1 MANFYRDN
9 DDIQFLL
16 RHIDTDKLAE
26 IAEDNFK
33 FADEFDHA
41 PANAEEAIQNY
52 DMVLESLG
60 QLSAEFIAERAEDID
75 RQGNTLNEDG
85 SVIYAKGTAENL
97 EKLAQADVMGFT
109 LPHKFGGLNFPN
121 LIYSIAI
128 EIVSRADAALM
139 NIFGLQGIAE
149 TINAFASEDIKQKYL
164 YDFSAGKVTGAM
176 VLTEPD
182 AGSDLQAVKLRAF
195 QDKDGKWFLHGVK
208 RFITNGCGDVLL
220 VLARSE
226 PEISDGRGLSLF
238 VCDRGP
244 TVHIRRLED
253 KLGIH
258 GSPTCE
264 IFFDNTPCEIIGE
277 RQRGLITYV
286 MSLMNGARIG
296 IAGQSLGIAE
306 AAFRVAR
313 DYAAT
318 RKQFNVAIEKLPAV
332 RDMLIDM
339 KIAIEAG
346 RSLLYETSRIVDFEI
361 GYAKRLESDSRSP
374 LSRRDKLSGNDNI
387 DKAKAKQLKTDL
399 RKYKR
404 CAGMLTPMSK
414 YYCSEMCNKIAYDS
428 IQVLGGSGYMRDYA
442 CERHARDARITTIYE
457 GTSQLQIVA
466 AVRGVCSGT
475 AENFLSKLAGE
486 HYEQKLND
494 LLDKLAEGREQLK
507 KAVAFVK
514 ENGNEYMDL
523 YGRALVDI
531 AINLIIGYLFC
542 GQAST
547 KVEMEVAAAEDG
559 QADNGNTVS
568 MKQRKAMI
576 ARRFISR
583 NAPKITSLIDSIC
596 AGDKSTFTDYATL
609 VGPISELVN

>member
-1 MANFYRDN
+1 MANYYRDN
-9 DDIQFLL
+9 DDIQFLV
-16 RHIDTDKLAE
+16 RHIDLGKLAAVCE
-26 IAEDNFK
+26 ENFK
-33 FADEFDHA
+33 FAGEFDYA
-41 PANAEEAIQNY
+41 PANADEAIQNY
-52 DMVLESLG
+52 RLVLDALG
-60 QLSAEFIAERAEDID
+60 QLSADFIAPRAEDVD
-75 RQGNTLNEDG
+75 REGNTLNEDG
-85 SVIYAKGTAENL
+85 SVTYAKGTSESL
-97 EKLAQADVMGFT
+97 EKLAQAEAMGFT
-109 LPHKFGGLNFPN
+109 LPHRFGGLNFPN
-121 LIYSIAI
+121 LVYSMAI

-149 TINAFASEDIKQKYL
+149 TINAFATEEIKKKYL
-164 YDFSAGKVTGAM
+164 YDFCAGKVTGAM

-195 QDKDGKWFLHGVK
+195 QDDGGNWFLHGVK

-226 PEISDGRGLSLF
+226 PDRSKGLGLSLF

-244 TVHIRRLED
+244 AVHIRRLEE

-277 RQRGLITYV
+277 RQRGLVTYV
-286 MSLMNGARIG
+286 MVLMNGARIG
-296 IAGQSLGIAE
+296 IAAQSLGIAE

-313 DYAAT
+313 DYAAS
-318 RKQFNVAIEKLPAV
+318 RKQFAVTIEKLPAV

-346 RSLLYETSRIVDFEI
+346 RALLYETSRVVDIEI
-361 GYAKRLESDSRSP
+361 GYARQLEP
-374 LSRRDKLSGNDNI
+374 NPPE
-387 DKAKAKQLKTDL
+387 DKAQAKQLKNDS

-404 CAGMLTPMSK
+404 YAAMLTPMSK

-475 AENFLSKLAGE
+475 AGKFIAELTQQQFQPEVK
-486 HYEQKLND
+486 D
-494 LLDKLAEGREQLK
+494 LLEKLVEGAEQLK
-507 KAVAFVK
+507 KSVAFVK

-531 AINLIIGYLFC
+531 AIDLINGHLLC

-547 KVEMEVAAAEDG
+547 KVDMEVAAGDG
-559 QADNGNTVS
+559 TADNGETTP
-568 MKQRKAMI
+568 MKERKAMV
-576 ARRFISR
+576 ARRYITK
-583 NAPKITSLIDSIC
+583 NAPKIAALAELIC
-596 AGDKSTFTDYATL
+596 TGDKSTFTDYET
-609 VGPISELVN
+609 VIGPVSELEN